1 MKLLA
6 QKSLK
11 TELRLKRY
19 KVLKLQGLDFTYKT
33 KIGARQEFA
42 RRLRASVQDF

>member
-6 QKSLK
+6 QKSFK

-19 KVLKLQGLDFTYKT
+19 RVLKLQGLNCKT
-33 KIGARQEFA
+33 TEARF
-42 RRLRASVQDF
+42 

>member
-19 KVLKLQGLDFTYKT
+19 EVLKLQGLYYKIT
-33 KIGARQEFA
+33 VARLQYNQK
-42 RRLRASVQDF
+42 LRASVQDCWI

>member
-19 KVLKLQGLDFTYKT
+19 RVLKLQGLDSNYTGLDIKYNLKP
-33 KIGARQEFA
+33 
-42 RRLRASVQDF
+42 RASL